1 MFDISRRITALEF
14 ALDYTP
20 GQDDNHSHSVLL
32 EMLDELREK
41 DGPAAA
47 TARGPITKKTTHL
60 FVRDFRR
67 KSKMLTK
74 KKK

>member
-32 EMLDELREK
+32 EMLDELRAKEM
-41 DGPAAA
+41 DP
-47 TARGPITKKTTHL
+47 RRVEPYEVQVTKN
-60 FVRDFRR
+60 
-67 KSKMLTK
+67 
-74 KKK
+74 

>member
-32 EMLDELREK
+32 EMLDELRAK
-41 DGPAAA
+41 KMGPS
-47 TARGPITKKTTHL
+47 GGN
-60 FVRDFRR
+60 R
-67 KSKMLTK
+67 KRSNN
-74 KKK
+74 